1 MLSTSATGP
10 HLRLLSRAA
19 GPAAVPS
26 KGLEEMAASPATV
39 AAVQVGVGELS
50 RREPQSESAVQ
61 KFSLYVIAQ
70 FK

>member
-1 MLSTSATGP
+1 
-10 HLRLLSRAA
+10 
-19 GPAAVPS
+19 
-26 KGLEEMAASPATV
+26 MAASPATV